1 MRTDV
6 AAMAWAALAAFLLMA
21 LPSWAATPDRTL
33 PWSTVDVQAPRVEY
47 RTFHSRVVGT
57 TVSYHAY
64 VPRAYAGITVRF
76 PVLYWLH
83 GTEGG
88 VVGIRH
94 VARFFDDAIEAG
106 RVPAMIVVFVNGLPR
121 RLWADS
127 KDGASPVE
135 TVFVTEVIPDVD
147 RVFRTK
153 AARDGRVLEGFS
165 MGGHGAARIGF
176 KYPDL
181 FAGISILAGGPL
193 DLEFAGPAAQRSP
206 ALREQLL
213 REVCGN
219 DMAYFRAI
227 SPIEM
232 LTKGASAARATG
244 TVVRVAIGRLDATW
258 DLNRRFHER
267 MRELGVVHEY
277 IEVPGVGHDTRALL
291 EGLGVSNGGF
301 YRRSLGLADRPADEL
316 NSVR

>member
-6 AAMAWAALAAFLLMA
+6 VAMAWAALAALVLMA
-21 LPSWAATPDRTL
+21 PPSWAATPDRAL
-33 PWSTVDVQAPRVEY
+33 PWATVEVQAPRIEY
-47 RTFHSRVVGT
+47 RTFQSRVVGT

-64 VPRAYAGITVRF
+64 VPRAYAGTAARF

-88 VVGIRH
+88 VAGIRH

-106 RVPAMIVVFVNGLPR
+106 RVPSMIVVFVNGLPR

-135 TVFVTEVIPDVD
+135 TVFVSEVIPDVD

-153 AARDGRVLEGFS
+153 AAREGRVLEGFS
-165 MGGHGAARIGF
+165 MGGYGAARIGF
-176 KYPDL
+176 KYPDV
-181 FAGISILAGGPL
+181 FAGISILAGGPF
-193 DLEFAGPAAQRSP
+193 DLEFAGPNAQRNT

-232 LTKGASAARATG
+232 LDKGAPAARAAG
-244 TVVRVAIGRLDATW
+244 TVVRQAIGRLDASW

-267 MRELGVVHEY
+267 MLEAGVVHEY

-291 EGLGVSNGGF
+291 EGLGVGNGRF
-301 YRRSLGLADRPADEL
+301 YRRSLGLADPPADDRKF
-316 NSVR
+316 VK